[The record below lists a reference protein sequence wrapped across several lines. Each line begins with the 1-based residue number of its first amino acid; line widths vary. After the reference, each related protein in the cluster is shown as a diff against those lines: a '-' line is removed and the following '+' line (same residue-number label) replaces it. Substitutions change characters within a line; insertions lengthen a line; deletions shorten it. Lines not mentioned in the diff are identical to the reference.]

1 MMNNNYIEMYN
12 LKTMGLSAELF
23 LSCSIFLLTFYAL
36 GTGYQRKHGYIMLNH
51 QIYNVAILFIFF
63 TTLLYLN
70 EDLFNLNL
78 LGSNHSIVYDHL
90 SFTSKLV
97 VCSVSFVFFVIIK
110 ISYKDELIHNNFEYI
125 LLILLSILGLLLLCS
140 SNDLI
145 TAYLS
150 IELQSISFYIM
161 ASFKKNSTYSVDS
174 GLKYFI
180 IGSLS
185 SAFFLFGS
193 SLIYGCLGSL
203 NFDDFKMFIP
213 LISEK
218 MTNHT
223 NEILEQESFYQLLAY
238 ILTFSVVE
246 KFYYFMQ
253 QTIYL
258 PVLNKTIYI
267 EYYFN
272 LISNLFTLKA
282 DEKLFFS
289 KGVFKTFLIFETLP
303 WSNNNNLVDWYLDN
317 SIESFEDIY
326 LFKNSVSY
334 SWNLNSYYC
343 TLDLIKSFTNNFNHF
358 ISPST
363 YYAINEIFYGNTVL
377 FKMCDEEFVS
387 SITFAKLGVITQ
399 RLIDASFSNNFLDFF
414 YFNNSIKSNFVF
426 SMFNLTNKY
435 FFTDFNLLQ
444 YIDNLNNNNILNLD
458 LVFLGLMLIC
468 VSVFIKLAAA
478 PFHLWSL
485 DVYEGSPN
493 TTTFFFTVLPKIG
506 LFIFLVRICYLTFH
520 PSFFY
525 LNNIVENYQVYF
537 FIVAVLSIF
546 VGSLGGLEQRKLK
559 SLFAYSSISHTGYL
573 LLSFSTATSEGVH
586 MLLYYL
592 VIYMIAGLCF
602 WSVYLFL
609 NQKKDLYFNK
619 QNKELGDFILLRDS
633 NPMLAVIL
641 SVTLFSM
648 AGIPPIVG
656 FLAKLGIFLTVLKSS
671 FYLIALISILLSVIS
686 TFYYIRLIKILYF
699 ENVLVGK
706 LYIPINTN
714 KALIVSILSLFLI
727 LLFFD
732 PIPLYLLFYKTMLLL
747 NS

>member
-1 MMNNNYIEMYN
+1 MYD
-12 LKTMGLSAELF
+12 LKTMGLSTELF
-23 LSCSIFLLTFYAL
+23 LSCFIFLLTFYAL
-36 GTGYQRKHGYIMLNH
+36 STSYQRKYGYIMLNH
-51 QIYNVAILFIFF
+51 QIYNVVLLCMFF
-63 TTLLYLN
+63 TILLYLN
-70 EDLFNLNL
+70 EDLFNLNIVS
-78 LGSNHSIVYDHL
+78 SNNSIIYDHL
-90 SFTSKLV
+90 AFTSKLI
-97 VCSVSFVFFVIIK
+97 VCLISFLFFVVIK

-185 SAFFLFGS
+185 SALFLFGS
-193 SLIYGCLGSL
+193 SLVYGCLGSL

-218 MTNHT
+218 MDNST
-223 NEILEQESFYQLLAY
+223 NEILKQEALENLIVYIISLSIFEQISYSLN
-238 ILTFSVVE
+238 
-246 KFYYFMQ
+246 

-258 PVLNKTIYI
+258 PDLNKNVSV
-267 EYYFN
+267 EYYLN
-272 LISNLFTLKA
+272 LLYSLDMLKA
-282 DEKLFFS
+282 DEELFFATGIFQS
-289 KGVFKTFLIFETLP
+289 PMIFKALLP
-303 WSNNNNLVDWYLDN
+303 SDNDNLVDWYLDN
-317 SIESFEDIY
+317 FNESFEEISLLKEYATTSYSWELKPCYSILDV
-326 LFKNSVSY
+326 FKNSCNIIIHKPLIY
-334 SWNLNSYYC
+334 DNLAIYG
-343 TLDLIKSFTNNFNHF
+343 SFHERFLPVV
-358 ISPST
+358 IS
-363 YYAINEIFYGNTVL
+363 
-377 FKMCDEEFVS
+377 
-387 SITFAKLGVITQ
+387 AKLKAYYSQQYLDT
-399 RLIDASFSNNFLDFF
+399 FSTKKLPDF
-414 YFNNSIKSNFVF
+414 YFDDSFPESSFASKIYSFKD
-426 SMFNLTNKY
+426 KY
-435 FFTDFNLLQ
+435 FLPDFNKSH
-444 YIDNLNNNNILNLD
+444 IDNLNNVLNLD

-468 VSVFIKLAAA
+468 ISVFIKLAAA

-525 LNNIVENYQVYF
+525 LNNTVENYQVYF
-537 FIVAVLSIF
+537 FMIAVLSIF

-592 VIYMIAGLCF
+592 VVYMIAGLCF

-609 NQKKDLYFNK
+609 NQKKHFYFNK

-633 NPMLAVIL
+633 NPMLAIIL
-641 SVTLFSM
+641 SLTLFSM

-671 FYLIALISILLSVIS
+671 FYLVALISILLSVIS

-727 LLFFD
+727 LLFID
-732 PIPLYLLFYKTMLLL
+732 PVPLYLLFYKTMLLL
-747 NS
+747 N